1 MKVKELIEELSKLD
15 PEWLVVLQRD
25 EEGNGYE
32 VLRGVD
38 DNAAFNASE
47 GEVSLRVLDD
57 AHRARGFTE
66 EDLEPGAEPC
76 VVLFP

>member
-15 PEWLVVLQRD
+15 PEWLVVVARD
-25 EEGNGYE
+25 PEGNGYRP
-32 VLRGVD
+32 LNCID
-38 DNAAFNASE
+38 DNAAFIADDE
-47 GEVSLRVLDD
+47 QIALRVLDD